1 MDGQQVLHINLPEEI
16 SPANVELLKA
26 TFQAIMAL
34 RCDCSSEWDRRLR
47 ELELDGWRVHWK
59 LTWVADAK
67 RGEDYEQAS
76 GKTLDEVFSQLQQL
90 TRLDTLA
97 GCP

>member
-1 MDGQQVLHINLPEEI
+1 MAGPRILHIPLPEDMPPTNAEI
-16 SPANVELLKA
+16 LKA

-34 RCDCSSEWDRRLR
+34 RCDCSNEWDRTLR
-47 ELELDGWRVHWK
+47 ELQVDGWRVTWRLK
-59 LTWVADAK
+59 WVAEAK
-67 RGEDYEQAS
+67 RDSDFEQAS

-90 TRLDTLA
+90 TRLDTVA